1 MDKGILSGRGL
12 YFITD
17 RGLSRKGVVED
28 VKSAIR
34 AGVKIVQYREKELGK
49 DKILEEAF
57 VLRRL
62 TKENGVLLIINDY
75 VDIAKEVDADG
86 VHLGQDDMS
95 IGDAR
100 KVLNGSI
107 IGIST
112 HNFEQALA
120 AEKEGADYIGVG
132 PIFET
137 TTKPGVEPVGVEL
150 IKKVKKAV
158 KLPIIGIGG
167 INLDNLRDVMSAG
180 ANCAAAMTA
189 IIPKEDVFDECKQFI
204 GVIR

>member
-75 VDIAKEVDADG
+75 VDIA
-86 VHLGQDDMS
+86 
-95 IGDAR
+95 
-100 KVLNGSI
+100 
-107 IGIST
+107 
-112 HNFEQALA
+112 
-120 AEKEGADYIGVG
+120 
-132 PIFET
+132 
-137 TTKPGVEPVGVEL
+137 
-150 IKKVKKAV
+150 
-158 KLPIIGIGG
+158 
-167 INLDNLRDVMSAG
+167 
-180 ANCAAAMTA
+180 
-189 IIPKEDVFDECKQFI
+189 
-204 GVIR
+204 